1 VETAEKGRGKISTY
15 PGLLIKMT
23 MWTQDITRRHLTEL
37 VLGATINGLLFINP
51 SWGKTDK
58 PNETDQPS
66 KFPLAKGPFKAFTDY
81 QATVLEEVTALLIP
95 TDQDPGAKEAG
106 VVYSLDQLAM
116 GSRINQT
123 VFGQGVK
130 WLDYMTQQTFN
141 ISSFLELDEQER
153 IQLLKF
159 TETGDTHF
167 LKKSLPD
174 LPPKLIEFGKTFFQF
189 ILEFTMTVFYTSPS
203 GWKVV
208 RFPGPP
214 QWEGNLDYHVC

>member
-1 VETAEKGRGKISTY
+1 
-15 PGLLIKMT
+15 MT
-23 MWTQDITRRHLTEL
+23 IWTQDITRRHLTEL
-37 VLGATINGLLFINP
+37 LLGSTINGLLFINP

-58 PNETDQPS
+58 SKETDQPS

-116 GSRINQT
+116 GSRINQI
-123 VFGQGVK
+123 VFVQGVK

-141 ISSFLELDEQER
+141 ISSFLELDEPER
-153 IQLLKF
+153 IQLLQF
-159 TETGDTHF
+159 AETGDTHF

-174 LPPKLIEFGKTFFQF
+174 LSPKLIEFGKKFFQF
-189 ILEFTMTVFYTSPS
+189 IHANTMTVFYTSPS

-208 RFPGPP
+208 KFPGPP
-214 QWEGNLDYHVC
+214 QWEGNLDYHFC

>member
-1 VETAEKGRGKISTY
+1 
-15 PGLLIKMT
+15 
-23 MWTQDITRRHLTEL
+23 MWTQDSTRRHLTEL
-37 VLGATINGLLFINP
+37 LLGSAINGLLLINP

-58 PNETDQPS
+58 PKETDQPS

-116 GSRINQT
+116 GSRINQK
-123 VFGQGVK
+123 VFAQGVK
-130 WLDYMTQQTFN
+130 WLDYMTQQSFN

-159 TETGDTHF
+159 AETGDTHF

-174 LPPKLIEFGKTFFQF
+174 LSPKLIEFGKRFFQF
-189 ILEFTMTVFYTSPS
+189 IHANTMTVFYTSPS

>member
-1 VETAEKGRGKISTY
+1 
-15 PGLLIKMT
+15 

-37 VLGATINGLLFINP
+37 LLGSTINGLLFINP

-58 PNETDQPS
+58 PKETDQPS

-106 VVYSLDQLAM
+106 VVYSLDRLAM
-116 GSRINQT
+116 GSRINQK
-123 VFGQGVK
+123 VFAQGVK
-130 WLDYMTQQTFN
+130 WLDYMTQQSFN

-159 TETGDTHF
+159 AETGDTHF

-174 LPPKLIEFGKTFFQF
+174 LIPQAYRIRKKFFSIHPRKYHDSVF
-189 ILEFTMTVFYTSPS
+189 IPVPAAGRS
-203 GWKVV
+203 
-208 RFPGPP
+208 
-214 QWEGNLDYHVC
+214 

>member
-1 VETAEKGRGKISTY
+1 
-15 PGLLIKMT
+15 
-23 MWTQDITRRHLTEL
+23 MWTKDITRRHLTEL
-37 VLGATINGLLFINP
+37 VLGSTINGLLFINP

-58 PNETDQPS
+58 PKETDQPS

-116 GSRINQT
+116 GSRINQI
-123 VFGQGVK
+123 VFAQGVK
-130 WLDYMTQQTFN
+130 WLDYMTQQIFN

-159 TETGDTHF
+159 AETGDTHF

-174 LPPKLIEFGKTFFQF
+174 LSPKLIEFGKKFFQF
-189 ILEFTMTVFYTSPS
+189 IHANTMTVFYTGPS

-208 RFPGPP
+208 KFPGPP
-214 QWEGNLDYHVC
+214 QWEGNLDYHLC